1 MYERGEKRVMSDRCA
16 RCHRILKDAT
26 SIEREFGPTCW
37 GKVVG
42 GKERNK
48 DQGRLFNEPEL
59 LFRGDIILKRDAAGN
74 IVINVAHT
82 IVQHSPNGFEWG
94 YGGSGPSELALNI
107 LAMYTDRQTA
117 EELHQVFKWDY
128 IAKLPREGGTIKG
141 SEIKRWLRGHKA
153 TA

>member
-1 MYERGEKRVMSDRCA
+1 MSEKCGRCNRRLKDVTSMERG
-16 RCHRILKDAT
+16 
-26 SIEREFGPTCW
+26 FGPVCW

-42 GKERNK
+42 ANERNK

-59 LFRGDIILKRDAAGN
+59 PFRGDIILKRDAAGN
-74 IVINVAHT
+74 VVTNVAHK

-107 LAMYTDRQTA
+107 LAMYTDRNTA
-117 EELHQVFKWDY
+117 EELHQIFKWDY
-128 IAKLPREGGTIKG
+128 ITNIPHAGGTIKG
-141 SEIKRWLRGHKA
+141 YEIKKWLRRHKA